1 MLTEIPSSLLFLF
14 PQTENHAEPD
24 SYLPPSLSTDF
35 PLAADIGAHE
45 SPQHSSIY
53 HPVNGKQLLPACW
66 LVKKVTA
73 IQNR

>member
-14 PQTENHAEPD
+14 PQTENHAEPY

-45 SPQHSSIY
+45 SPQHSSI
-53 HPVNGKQLLPACW
+53 
-66 LVKKVTA
+66 
-73 IQNR
+73 